1 MKIGGLILIPTRAWI
16 LLLAVLVALCATDLA
31 GPAMVMADGQDCA
44 GPFCE
49 VQIACGQPIQ
59 PQNSSGYAIHLVATP
74 ASGERLLQPARIVTR
89 FVDLP
94 SARVSWPSLGPSA
107 SRAPPAV

>member
-1 MKIGGLILIPTRAWI
+1 MKIAALIRIPTRAWI
-16 LLLAVLVALCATDLA
+16 LLLAVLVALYATDLA

-49 VQIACGQPIQ
+49 VQIGCGQPIQ
-59 PQNSSGYAIHLVATP
+59 PQNFSGYGIQLVATP
-74 ASGERLLQPARIVTR
+74 APGERLLPPARLVTPS
-89 FVDLP
+89 VDLP
-94 SARVSWPSLGPSA
+94 LSRVSWPILGPPS